1 MALQSRLYSHLKFKL
16 FCSSVIGW
24 IQINKNQLYNEVPSK
39 KSLPTRISLPGTSVE
54 TVFDDGVRLNSIHR
68 RLRCSSRTHVDD
80 SGHVYD
86 HNIDVGFDV
95 DTRHLHVLKDSEL
108 IPPRWDVYDKGKI
121 YDIRH
126 RITAATPTGISQT
139 GIGEYYL
146 RLHDSMRIFMSIWLI
161 GLAAATVGLSICTRL
176 RRITARGKC
185 RIEEYWKT
193 TQNVHL
199 IMSITCFPAIGFAQ
213 RTQNSYSTT

>member
-95 DTRHLHVLKDSEL
+95 DTRHLHVLKGRVDWL
-108 IPPRWDVYDKGKI
+108 GCGYCWI
-121 YDIRH
+121 
-126 RITAATPTGISQT
+126 
-139 GIGEYYL
+139 EY
-146 RLHDSMRIFMSIWLI
+146 M
-161 GLAAATVGLSICTRL
+161 
-176 RRITARGKC
+176 
-185 RIEEYWKT
+185 
-193 TQNVHL
+193 
-199 IMSITCFPAIGFAQ
+199 
-213 RTQNSYSTT
+213 YSP